1 MRKHKEKKLI
11 RLAHLFAAL
20 ILTLSILVPSFVEVG
35 QAVWSPAN
43 AVAADKN
50 SDQNNDSYNLADK
63 KWITNIEVDQIKN
76 GNKEKVDLSKPLEDG
91 SNIAVVL
98 QFKIPKDSVKGNG
111 SKVTYQMP
119 AGFKIDREQ
128 SGKID
133 SQFDSD
139 IKVGTYKVTTDGYV
153 EVTFNEKF
161 DATCDEFGQLKVD
174 GTLQNSSATDNREI
188 KFDGTGTTIVV
199 DNAGD
204 IEVNKSAKVAK
215 DRASID
221 YTVDVTTKNGTPS
234 TVDVTD
240 ELKDATNVKG
250 SYDESS
256 FKIIKK
262 SADNKTT
269 ELSTKDYKPVI
280 STNSSNNP
288 TFKISD
294 LPRLEKGES
303 YEITYKVKLD
313 DQVSEGN
320 ESIGNTAKSKSGN
333 RDDSK
338 PITTKISDKRVQK
351 LGSYDSNSGQI
362 NWTITVNKNRDDISN
377 YKLTDALPDKPEG
390 VSLLDD
396 VTIKDQTDPNNKQDL
411 SKIIVKGK
419 KGDTSISLD
428 FSKLP
433 DKDNLKTHEFQ
444 ITYSTKAPEASSTGD
459 TKVTNKVDFHDDH
472 HHYSAKD
479 SPTVPKK
486 SDHQDEHHDSDD
498 YDITKNWDSE
508 DSISGNDAEKLYNW
522 HSTLKLAGK
531 ELNLLDYTDTI
542 EDPTRENE
550 YNPDDFWSHDVVG
563 SQYHYGVASEL
574 YKELTDPNNVEL
586 IAEDGS
592 SQTTYKL
599 GKDYSIEAHFY
610 KDKNRDEEVDK
621 TDSQTKVKSFLIR
634 IVPKSGKTIKPT
646 KLVLHYSTHVRVDKI
661 AAGETWTYKNTGYFN
676 RFNDTQVNKHSTD
689 QHEEKKDLKLTKGA
703 SSSDSNQPFSYK
715 NADQTFDI
723 SETNGKVYYQLLLKV
738 PDKEKGPLEITDILP
753 KGMKYVDGSLTTA
766 IWKDGWNVE
775 KDSDPKASTT
785 TETQTDGTTKLK
797 ISLPVGKD
805 RAGKVIVLRYQGSVK
820 DDQSWQD
827 PTQLSKSYVNKVS
840 WNGQS
845 DEQKTTFKDEKS
857 IISKT
862 ATQLKDSDGNPKKT
876 VSYQVNINTAA
887 KDLNPDGDTVLL
899 NDKITSADNLE
910 LSLNLQTVKLY
921 KYDPNS
927 EDHRGA
933 EVDPSLYTFKY
944 DNDTHEIKMELPD
957 RFACVL
963 VYQYDFDAGDAKSPT
978 ISNTASLAGKTSGA
992 VTTQLTNSH
1001 SAASIYAKKI
1011 SIYKMDSDNNAKLLP
1026 NAQFEVKKLDEDKWQ
1041 DVQAT
1046 DIASKKYR
1054 TSDGKLVTDSDG
1066 RLNLTGFDSNTVYCV
1081 NETKAPDG
1089 YSINKN
1095 TYYLVWLEDK
1105 SAKDVYDGL
1114 SDTVKK
1120 EIGGQD
1126 KIHFFKT
1133 TGAIYVPDQYT
1144 QLKVAKKWVDSD
1156 GTAAKPGASNV
1167 KVDLYRV
1174 TKKMNAIKV
1183 KVVLYNPNF
1192 GKYEN
1197 SKDNNP
1203 FFEEEYQVEKG
1214 TSITIHGDAYGNTP
1228 KYEWLTINGINQ
1240 TVDPNAGT
1248 YTSPKLNSDT
1258 TIVAKTNNWV
1268 DTEKIVV
1275 EKEDPQPIMD
1285 QTTKTKVETV
1295 TLDASNNWQKTW
1307 DKLPHEDENG
1317 NTYYYKV
1324 EEESVPGYKTSYRNN
1339 DGVKYGQIDVIN
1351 QEKNEV
1357 YHLPQSGGRG
1367 LYAFLVLGTA
1377 IVASGLAFRRKK
1389 FN

>member
-1 MRKHKEKKLI
+1 MRKIKEKKLI

-76 GNKEKVDLSKPLEDG
+76 GNKKKVDLSKPLEDG

-133 SQFDSD
+133 SKFDSD

-313 DQVSEGN
+313 DQVSEGTEGN
-320 ESIGNTAKSKSGN
+320 ERIGNIAKGKSGN

-338 PITTKISDKRVQK
+338 PISTKISDERVHK
-351 LGSYDSNSGQI
+351 SGSYDSNSSQI

-396 VTIKDQTDPNNKQDL
+396 VTIKDQTDTNNKQDL

-472 HHYSAKD
+472 HHYSAKY

-542 EDPTRENE
+542 EDPTSYNE
-550 YNPDDFWSHDVVG
+550 YDSEKYAKD

-574 YKELTDPNNVEL
+574 YKDLTDPNNVEL

-610 KDKNRDEEVDK
+610 KDENRNEEVDK
-621 TDSQTKVKSFLIR
+621 SDSQSKVKLFLIR
-634 IVPKSGKTIKPT
+634 IIPKSGKTIKPT

-661 AAGETWTYKNTGYFN
+661 ATGETWTYKNKGCFN
-676 RFNDTQVNKHSTD
+676 RFNDTAVNKWNEA
-689 QHEEKKDLKLTKGA
+689 QHEEKKDLTLLKVV
-703 SSSDSNQPFSYK
+703 SSNDSSRPIDYK
-715 NADQTFDI
+715 HADQTFDI

-753 KGMKYVDGSLTTA
+753 KGMKYIDGSLTTG
-766 IWKDGWNVE
+766 IWSSLYYISN
-775 KDSDPKASTT
+775 DSDPKASTT
-785 TETQTDGTTKLK
+785 TETQADGTTKLK

-805 RAGKVIVLRYQGSVK
+805 RAGKIVVLRYQASVK
-820 DDQSWQD
+820 DDKSWQD

-845 DEQKTTFKDEKS
+845 DEQKTIFKDEKT

-862 ATQLKDSDGNPKKT
+862 ARQLKDSDGNPKKT
-876 VSYQVNINTAA
+876 VSYQVNINTDA

-899 NDKITSADNLE
+899 NDKITVAKDLE
-910 LSLNLQTVKLY
+910 LSLNLKTVKLY

-957 RFACVL
+957 RLACVL

-978 ISNTASLAGKTSGA
+978 ISNTASLAGQTSGA

-1026 NAQFEVKKLDEDKWQ
+1026 DTQFAVKKLDGDKWQ
-1041 DVQAT
+1041 EVQAT

-1174 TKKMNAIKV
+1174 TKKLNSIKV
-1183 KVVLYNPNF
+1183 AVKIKNPYGGYVLQ
-1192 GKYEN
+1192 
-1197 SKDNNP
+1197 KDY
-1203 FFEEEYQVEKG
+1203 FIKKG
-1214 TSITIHGDAYGNTP
+1214 TSMTISWNAYDIDA
-1228 KYEWLTINGINQ
+1228 NGIESIKTNGVSQ
-1240 TVDPNAGT
+1240 TFEKPVRGFKWS
-1248 YTSPKLNSDT
+1248 YMSPIFNSDS
-1258 TIVAKTNNWV
+1258 TIEIQDKSWAK
-1268 DTEKIVV
+1268 DPSISYTE
-1275 EKEDPQPIMD
+1275 PQMVID
-1285 QTTKTKVETV
+1285 QLTKKKETV
-1295 TLDASNNWQKTW
+1295 TLDASHNWQKTW
-1307 DKLPHEDENG
+1307 TNLSHEDKYG
-1317 NTYYYKV
+1317 NTYYYYV

-1339 DGVKYGQIDVIN
+1339 NGIKYGQIDVIN
-1351 QEKNEV
+1351 QEKNEF

-1367 LYAFLVLGTA
+1367 LYALLVLGTA